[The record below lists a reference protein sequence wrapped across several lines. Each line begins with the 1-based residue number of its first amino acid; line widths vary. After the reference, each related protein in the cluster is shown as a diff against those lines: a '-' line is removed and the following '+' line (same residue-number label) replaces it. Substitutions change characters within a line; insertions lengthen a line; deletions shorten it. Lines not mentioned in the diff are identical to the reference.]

1 VEGTPALRPVLG
13 DLAGVGAREGD
24 EDALGRRAVGG
35 ELEPVT
41 GGLDLLEPLRR
52 ELEEA
57 GAEEL
62 GVTGGGGD
70 GGADQWKTLFSF
82 SKKPGSWR

>member
-1 VEGTPALRPVLG
+1 VEDAPALLPTLG
-13 DLAGVGAREGD
+13 DLAGLGSREGG
-24 EDALGRRAVGG
+24 EHALRRRPVRG
-35 ELEPVT
+35 ELDQVAP
-41 GGLDLLEPLRR
+41 GLDLLEPLRR
-52 ELEEA
+52 ELDEA